1 MLVFGA
7 AEVRFSRSPKLP
19 TLDTALTWATAAAF
33 MQLPRFDF
41 RRVEETRSPGSSSL
55 RMAWQGDDCL
65 PKSPLVASE
74 AAADRARHRAAG

>member
-41 RRVEETRSPGSSSL
+41 RRVWRDTFASFVVAVHG
-55 RMAWQGDDCL
+55 MAG
-65 PKSPLVASE
+65 
-74 AAADRARHRAAG
+74 